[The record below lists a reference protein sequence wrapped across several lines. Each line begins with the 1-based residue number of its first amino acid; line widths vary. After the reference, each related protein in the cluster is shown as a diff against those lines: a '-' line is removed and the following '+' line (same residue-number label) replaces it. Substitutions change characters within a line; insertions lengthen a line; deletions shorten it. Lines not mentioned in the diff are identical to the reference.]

1 MSWFRRGRSGG
12 GKLIE
17 GWPKPLRT
25 ALSKRPT
32 LILEKPL
39 VELLGLDPP
48 QVVLPPGVTE
58 EQAVATIAATPWAKG
73 WAEGIAKL
81 AGYRPSTPKYHAQV
95 KRLSEFVAR
104 RLLGLA

>member
-1 MSWFRRGRSGG
+1 MSLFKRGSAG
-12 GKLIE
+12 GKLI
-17 GWPKPLRT
+17 GWWPKPLRT
-25 ALSKRPT
+25 LLRERPT

-48 QVVLPPGVTE
+48 QIVLPPGVTE
-58 EQAVATIAATPWAKG
+58 EEAVATIAATPWATG
-73 WAEGIAKL
+73 WGEGIARL
-81 AGYRPSTPKYHAQV
+81 AGYKSSTPEYHTQV